1 MSFHRPSFREI
12 MLLVQQFQQFS
23 AVSKIILIQ
32 LSTEKIIRNCQ
43 NLILGKKRNIDVEGI
58 YKATQKLLISRKQ
71 LKRKACF
78 SFWEA
83 FNGVPY

>member
-32 LSTEKIIRNCQ
+32 LSTEKIVRNCQ

-58 YKATQKLLISRKQ
+58 YKAT
-71 LKRKACF
+71 
-78 SFWEA
+78 
-83 FNGVPY
+83 